1 MENKYVVT
9 ESQNGIR
16 LDKAISEIDGEISR
30 MAVLRLLEQ
39 GKVTVNRKIRKSII

>member
-39 GKVTVNRKIRKSII
+39 GKITVNRKK